1 MVVSGYV
8 PIVGHIGKDG
18 MMIKNCTKCETL
30 THVYELFPG
39 DVCLTCWADSPE
51 GRRMPTAGELV
62 AMWGGK

>member
-1 MVVSGYV
+1 
-8 PIVGHIGKDG
+8 
-18 MMIKNCTKCETL
+18 MIKNCTKCETL